1 MEANDWLL
9 LITVCALGA
18 MSPGPSLAVVARHS
32 LEGGRSAGLTAAVA
46 HGIGVGGYAALSVAG
61 LAGVLAAYPAL
72 LAAVQGLGAGY
83 LGWLAVQAAR
93 SARAGADVLPDGDR
107 ETAPSGERMGSRA
120 RAAQDGLA
128 MALLNPKIALFF
140 LAIFSPFTGPGQA
153 AWEQAL
159 MVAIAAAVDMGWYA
173 AVAALFSLSA
183 WRDRLKSHQRLREG
197 VFALALAGLALYT
210 AGIAVGAL

>member
-46 HGIGVGGYAALSVAG
+46 HGIGVGGYAALSVVG
-61 LAGVLAAYPAL
+61 LAGILAAHPTL
-72 LAAVQGLGAGY
+72 LAAIQGLGAAY
-83 LGWLAVQAAR
+83 LGWLAVQSAR
-93 SARAGADVLPDGDR
+93 SARIGAEP
-107 ETAPSGERMGSRA
+107 P
-120 RAAQDGLA
+120 AAQKDRSPAQPGSPIQAAGDGLA

-159 MVAIAAAVDMGWYA
+159 MVSIAAGVDIGWYA
-173 AVAALFSLSA
+173 AVAALFSLPA
-183 WRDRLKSHQRLREG
+183 WRERLKSHQRLREG
-197 VFALALAGLALYT
+197 VFAVVLAMLALYT
-210 AGIAVGAL
+210 AGIAVGAV